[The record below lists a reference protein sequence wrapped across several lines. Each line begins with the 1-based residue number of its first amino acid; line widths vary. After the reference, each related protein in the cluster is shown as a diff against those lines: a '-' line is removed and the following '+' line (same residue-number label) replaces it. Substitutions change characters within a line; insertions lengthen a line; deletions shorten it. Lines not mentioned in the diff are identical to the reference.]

1 MQFKRALENKKNPV
15 SNIPPY
21 KLAIKSLR
29 PNSDF
34 MRESDK
40 YNKMT
45 QQEKFISDAYR
56 TLDVTN
62 FNAVD
67 SRCQNGEYERYVF
80 VSCYSSLLSHW

>member
-15 SNIPPY
+15 SNIPQY

-34 MRESDK
+34 KRSSDK
-40 YNKMT
+40 YNSMT
-45 QQEKFISDAYR
+45 QQEKFISDAYE
-56 TLDVTN
+56 TLDITN

-67 SRCQNGEYERYVF
+67 NRCQFGEFER
-80 VSCYSSLLSHW
+80 